1 MLSARVL
8 WLARVLEVCIGRD
21 TEAAAAAPVPMHACM
36 LPLPLPLPCRCMHTC
51 RDVDI
56 DVNPSK
62 EKHLTNVRSVTA
74 DEKMVMPPPRQ
85 MTLEEA
91 IG

>member
-1 MLSARVL
+1 MAHVL
-8 WLARVLEVCIGRD
+8 GVCISRD
-21 TEAAAAAPVPMHACM
+21 TEAGGD
-36 LPLPLPLPCRCMHTC
+36 LPLPLPLRRHWMCGLGCIKC

>member
-1 MLSARVL
+1 MAH
-8 WLARVLEVCIGRD
+8 VLELRIGRG
-21 TEAAAAAPVPMHACM
+21 TEAGGD
-36 LPLPLPLPCRCMHTC
+36 LPLPLPLRRCVAGMHGFC